1 MQFSDQKNILGEDY
15 VDLNVFKAGNTKT
28 LASYH
33 SSGYIRWEAF
43 FNPKTREDMEKR
55 KPATMAL
62 VIIYGVFTVMSVMM
76 KLLDIPIGV
85 YFIGGILDFF

>member
-1 MQFSDQKNILGEDY
+1 
-15 VDLNVFKAGNTKT
+15 
-28 LASYH
+28 
-33 SSGYIRWEAF
+33 
-43 FNPKTREDMEKR
+43 
-55 KPATMAL
+55 MAL